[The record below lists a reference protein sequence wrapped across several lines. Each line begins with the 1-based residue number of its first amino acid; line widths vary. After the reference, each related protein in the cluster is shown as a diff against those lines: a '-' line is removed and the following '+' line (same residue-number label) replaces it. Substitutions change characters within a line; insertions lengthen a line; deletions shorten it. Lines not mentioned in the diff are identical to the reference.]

1 VILLPIALAGLG
13 CLAMNNPRRRRR
25 SKRSNPA
32 MPEGF
37 DERGTRYKLK
47 KNTETREWMLVAYV
61 NGKRHE
67 ERTLYFEDRE
77 DAENTLKHIVSQG
90 NTKQNPRRGKRRRR
104 NPHDYALAQ
113 RLYKKH
119 KSALTRA
126 KNTGDPDKVIAA
138 VKAFEADFENNN
150 LPLPDSWSDWQRAA
164 DDAVMAKR
172 YDNRMNR
179 MNPRRRSKRRRR

>member
-1 VILLPIALAGLG
+1 MILLPIALAGLG
-13 CLAMNNPRRRRR
+13 CIALNNPRRRRR
-25 SKRSNPA
+25 SKRRNPI
-32 MPEGF
+32 MPGGIAA
-37 DERGTRYKLK
+37 DGTRYKLK
-47 KNTETREWMLVAYV
+47 KNLETKEWMVVAYV

-67 ERTLYFEDRE
+67 GRTYYTDDRK
-77 DAENTLKHIVSQG
+77 DAEGTLNLLLNQKF
-90 NTKQNPRRGKRRRR
+90 NPRRRRSKRR

-164 DDAVMAKR
+164 DDAVFAKQR
-172 YDNRMNR
+172 SAKTRW
-179 MNPRRRSKRRRR
+179 NPRRRSKRRGR

>member
-1 VILLPIALAGLG
+1 MAL
-13 CLAMNNPRRRRR
+13 NNPRRRRR
-25 SKRSNPA
+25 SKRRNPI
-32 MPEGF
+32 MPGGVLA
-37 DERGTRYKLK
+37 DGTRLKLK
-47 KNTETREWMLVAYV
+47 KNSETREWMIVAYV

-67 ERTLYFEDRE
+67 GKTGYFDDRE
-77 DAENTLKHIVSQG
+77 DAENTLKYMLSHD
-90 NTKQNPRRGKRRRR
+90 NTGMNPRRRRSKRR

-164 DDAVMAKR
+164 DDAVFAKQR
-172 YDNRMNR
+172 SAKTRW
-179 MNPRRRSKRRRR
+179 NPRRRSKRRRR